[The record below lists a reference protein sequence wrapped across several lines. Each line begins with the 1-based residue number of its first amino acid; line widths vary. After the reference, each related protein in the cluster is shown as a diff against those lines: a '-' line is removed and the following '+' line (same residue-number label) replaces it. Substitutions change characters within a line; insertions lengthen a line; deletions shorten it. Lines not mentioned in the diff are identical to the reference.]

1 MKRDRTAPR
10 ARAVQRN
17 EAPAKKRWRVVD
29 PPRPDVLSR
38 SGGGRALS
46 TVAAPMPQ
54 MTATKETNPRRL
66 AQRQKQIDFGKNT
79 IGYDRY
85 IAAVPKADRERMCDR
100 HPGTPNKER
109 VYSKRQ
115 WDGIVRQW
123 RRRLHAWDADEGG
136 AAPALFAP
144 RGAAAGGAR
153 SGATSVATPLFSP
166 PPAPGAAPPTAAA
179 PSADAVAP
187 GAAERASPAAP
198 APARVV
204 DREPAL
210 AAEGAAAAAGE
221 LFDFDELL

>member
-1 MKRDRTAPR
+1 MKREAPR
-10 ARAVQRN
+10 GARCTN

-29 PPRPDVLSR
+29 PPRPDVLFR
-38 SGGGRALS
+38 PGAGRALS

-85 IAAVPKADRERMCDR
+85 VAAVPKAGRERMSDR
-100 HPGTPNKER
+100 HPVTPNKER

-123 RRRLHAWDADEGG
+123 RRRLHTWDADEGG

-144 RGAAAGGAR
+144 RGAAASGARGGAA
-153 SGATSVATPLFSP
+153 GAVPPLLSP
-166 PPAPGAAPPTAAA
+166 PPAPGAAPASAA

-187 GAAERASPAAP
+187 GGAGRASSPAP
-198 APARVV
+198 APAAA
-204 DREPAL
+204 PKQAL
-210 AAEGAAAAAGE
+210 ATEGAAAAAEE
-221 LFDFDELL
+221 LFGFDELL